1 MKLAH
6 LITRW
11 SFPCDSTGKEFSCHV
26 GDLRSIPGL
35 GSSPGEGKGYLLQY
49 SGLENSMDYSPWGCK
64 ELNTTEWL
72 SLSLFFHLSQTIGR
86 EGYLSINTESNS
98 ININA
103 HIPKQTGS
111 THKPLSLK
119 EKEKKKRPEK
129 ERFCVKEL
137 NWNPRLVLASLP
149 AVLKKKRKSEVR
161 VHKSSIPHGGG
172 FN

>member
-119 EKEKKKRPEK
+119 EKEKKKARKRKVPCQRTQLESSLGP
-129 ERFCVKEL
+129 RF
-137 NWNPRLVLASLP
+137 LASS
-149 AVLKKKRKSEVR
+149 A
-161 VHKSSIPHGGG
+161 
-172 FN
+172 